1 MKHKTISKQTIWI
14 FTALVATSIL
24 TLAFTTIGNRPQQES
39 LLTYKN
45 IIRAHSKNGLYA
57 EPAQEV
63 NNTDN
68 KDAKG
73 TLESISFG
81 DEKIEA
87 IICLDLP
94 NTESWIPDAKIK
106 IKDDVIEW
114 SDFALINSKDPTT
127 YTSTNRCFLIGFP
140 YKRTDEKKIHV
151 NISVNLFQD
160 NGSDL
165 AGNETAK
172 KIKDKLHV
180 NYPELDF
187 EIVTDIGNNGG
198 GGSIRIT
205 SKPATMSEDKTLQLI
220 YDATIE
226 KGNGQW
232 DFDIDM
238 P

>member
-1 MKHKTISKQTIWI
+1 MKHKTISKQTAWI
-14 FTALVATSIL
+14 FAALVATSIL

-45 IIRAHSKNGLYA
+45 IIRAHSNNGLYA
-57 EPAQEV
+57 EPAKKI

-73 TLESISFG
+73 TLEAISVG
-81 DEKIEA
+81 DEKVEA

-94 NTESWIPDAKIK
+94 NTESWIPDASIK
-106 IKDDVIEW
+106 IKGDVIEW
-114 SDFALINSKDPTT
+114 SNFVLINSKDPAT

-140 YKRTDEKKIHV
+140 YNKTVEKKIHV

-165 AGNETAK
+165 ASNETAK
-172 KIKDKLHV
+172 KIKDKLHI

-198 GGSIRIT
+198 GGSILIT
-205 SKPATMSEDKTLQLI
+205 SKSAAMSEDETLQLI

-226 KGNGQW
+226 KGNGKW